1 MAISTPSAPGSPNQR
16 AFANLKVERLT
27 GITGTTLTF
36 VNVIDPTFYLLFK
49 NGSLVDPNTLTLTG
63 ASIGLGSAA
72 TGTDVYVLQYHF
84 RS

>member
-16 AFANLKVERLT
+16 AFANLKVDRLT
-27 GITGTTLTF
+27 GLTGTTLTF

-49 NGSLVDPNTLTLTG
+49 NGSLVDPNTLTVTG
-63 ASIGLGSAA
+63 STIGLGSAA